1 MANGNFNDLNFVDHQ
16 ESKDAKSTVRGLRS
30 PDVGGY
36 LNTDPTVSYSALDFA
51 TLNLIVEAKI
61 NPDDDPFLD
70 KAAIDNYKHFLGT
83 KPGQKDASQRRVA
96 AQGQLVAYA
105 TEVFNQ
111 QHRTH
116 LFLVLLHKS
125 HARIFRF
132 ERSGAVVT
140 EMIPYKEQG
149 HVLVEFLWK
158 YSQMTRAEQGF
169 DPTVTLATE
178 TESLR
183 AKEALIAFYP
193 DNQLER
199 PVYKVQLFETHKIK
213 VENESD
219 GGEVKH
225 EVLIWIPLAD
235 SSVVGRGTRGWPALD
250 VKSGDVGFLK
260 DSWRDEALFPEF
272 ETLRELNAANI
283 PNVPT
288 LVCGGRVLDQVTT
301 MDLYVNRAWRVKHV
315 SQGVVYHEPIV
326 RRLHQRQF
334 TEEVLSP

>member
-1 MANGNFNDLNFVDHQ
+1 MD
-16 ESKDAKSTVRGLRS
+16 
-30 PDVGGY
+30 
-36 LNTDPTVSYSALDFA
+36 TDPEVSSSLLDFA
-51 TLNLIVEAKI
+51 TLNLVVEAKI
-61 NPDDDPFLD
+61 SPDDDPFLD
-70 KAAIDNYKHFLGT
+70 EAALDDYKHFLGL
-83 KPGQKDASQRRVA
+83 KPGQKDASKRRVA

-105 TEVFNQ
+105 TEIFNH

-116 LFLVLLHKS
+116 LFMILLHKH

-140 EMIPYKEQG
+140 EKIPYKEQG

-178 TESLR
+178 AESLR
-183 AKEALIAFYP
+183 AKEALFEFYP
-193 DNQLER
+193 DNKLER
-199 PVYKVQLFETHKIK
+199 PVYKVQLFETHNIK
-213 VENESD
+213 AEDESNGND
-219 GGEVKH
+219 VKR

-260 DSWRDEALFPEF
+260 DSWRDEALYPEF
-272 ETLRELNAANI
+272 ETLRELNAAHI
-283 PNVPT
+283 PHVPT
-288 LVCGGRVLDQVTT
+288 LVCGGLILDHVTT
-301 MDLYVNRAWRVKHV
+301 IHAYINRDWRIRHV
-315 SQGVVYHEPIV
+315 SPDVVYHEPVV

-334 TEEVLSP
+334 TEEVAIPLKLFRSSYDLLSVVYDSFIGKYSFTSLFRIVFS